1 MANRN
6 IRKSVRKDERAVSP
20 VIGVILMVAI
30 TVILAAVIGAFVFG
44 MGGSLKKTYSVA
56 ATASQTTSSA
66 VDVTFQG
73 GPDAVLVHTITV
85 TIDGDEFRRQASD
98 DTVAYANET
107 GYSYTTFGDPTS
119 GHEGEVVSVGTAMTL
134 GGDTAAHNGGISA
147 GRDHLVATAT
157 FMDGTQQIVLDTY
170 V

>member
-44 MGGSLKKTYSVA
+44 MGGSLKNTYSVA

-73 GPDAVLVHTITV
+73 GPDADLVTKLNINVNGT
-85 TIDGDEFRRQASD
+85 
-98 DTVAYANET
+98 T
-107 GYSYTTFGDPTS
+107 GESPYDDPTTGS
-119 GHEGEVVSVGTAMTL
+119 TWRVTDDDGNVT
-134 GGDTAAHNGGISA
+134 A
-147 GRDHLVATAT
+147 GRDHVVVTAE
-157 FMDGTQQIVLDTY
+157 FADGTQQVVLVTY